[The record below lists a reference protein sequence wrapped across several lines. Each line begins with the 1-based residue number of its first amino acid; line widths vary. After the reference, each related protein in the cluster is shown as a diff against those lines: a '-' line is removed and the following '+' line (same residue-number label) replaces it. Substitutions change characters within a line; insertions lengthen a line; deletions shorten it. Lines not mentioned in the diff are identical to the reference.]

1 MSFSAWTCKNSRM
14 KCTPYAVSKL
24 SHQRYRHNNLTI
36 FSSKWLLNDTV
47 NSDQYNWMGMITID
61 GEVTWQKTCCGSLG
75 RSVSQRVEVRT
86 WVLNWFSSTTSIIQ
100 PTKTSHL
107 IFHKKLLHAFFRDI
121 GFLLI
126 PLPLS
131 PSHLSNDRRHL
142 DFFLIVR
149 SDPTVCCWLSER
161 NQNHHSDSFFNRSW
175 FCGYFLQE
183 VDHPAWMLL
192 LLGELSLSLN
202 WRREKSCV
210 SRRPRLAD

>member
-1 MSFSAWTCKNSRM
+1 MTSQWYSELWS
-14 KCTPYAVSKL
+14 
-24 SHQRYRHNNLTI
+24 I
-36 FSSKWLLNDTV
+36 ELNW
-47 NSDQYNWMGMITID
+47 NDQYWWRGHLAKNLLWIF
-61 GEVTWQKTCCGSLG
+61 GSKCESKGGSSYLG
-75 RSVSQRVEVRT
+75 VKSGFHPQRP
-86 WVLNWFSSTTSIIQ
+86 LSNP
-100 PTKTSHL
+100 PTKTSHW
-107 IFHKKLLHAFFRDI
+107 IFHKKWLHAFFRDI

-126 PLPLS
+126 SLPLS

-192 LLGELSLSLN
+192 GELSLSLN